1 MLEAIAIALAAVANL
16 SLDVLA
22 VFGPAAHHL
31 LDDPALFASELFTP
45 IAPEDTVSLTRVTRI
60 RRSIVI
66 GCVNQDQRGGCS
78 NPSRSKRF

>member
-45 IAPEDTVSLTRVTRI
+45 IAPKILFR
-60 RRSIVI
+60 
-66 GCVNQDQRGGCS
+66 
-78 NPSRSKRF
+78 